1 MRIETLNDKIIL
13 RADFSNMTEK
23 ENAFL
28 EKCFWFALWIG
39 NEQDGYLTFYGRLHS
54 GSEEFHRRL
63 SYALELAERYGV
75 SYTVEI
81 AEAKR
86 ILFLHARKL
95 LDEHVTDYYK
105 DKIIKQIKQR
115 EI

>member
-54 GSEEFHRRL
+54 GSEAFHRRL